1 MNIARLLGRTLLAL
15 SLSICSIVP
24 AMAQGVGGIAGT
36 VMDSSGAVL
45 PGAAITLSSV
55 QGTLGSNQE
64 TVTDDRGAYQFPRL
78 VPGTYIIRAQLQG
91 FRTVEQRN
99 IVVTADQTA
108 RADLMLPLG
117 QLEEGIVVS
126 GEAPL
131 LDTTS
136 ALRQTSLSQEI
147 LEALPNRIDVWS
159 ITRVIP
165 SVVVSKVDV
174 GGSESFQQSGITVHG
189 TSSEGGYYV
198 DGMDV
203 SHMDGAGAGAT
214 FYIDPY
220 AYSENN
226 FMAGNSPAE
235 SPRGGLVFN
244 MITRTGTN
252 QFHGGMDFA
261 GMNGSM
267 GFNNVSG
274 DLQSEL
280 LRSVPPS
287 VRAANPDLT
296 ATADIR
302 YLYDTGMWLGGP
314 IKPDKLWFSTSLH
327 YQRILQYLLSFNPDG
342 TQVPDDNDLFNS
354 SSKFAWQVNRSS
366 QFSYFYTIQHK
377 VNGHRASTTMFS
389 ESGATTRN
397 IKLPQ
402 VHQLKLTSTPSSN
415 LVFDVSGSVFR
426 VEDTFLWPVE
436 GDTPTCVGSD
446 NRANDVPCTNGL
458 IAGFDQVTNTLLRIL
473 PTYSISQMRRT
484 IVHASASYFTT
495 AHDIKAGIQLN
506 HGSLSPY
513 RYSSSGMRAVYRDGV
528 PDSVNTYNT
537 PNYSH
542 MKDREMA
549 YYVQDRWRPNRKVTL
564 NLGLRAETNY
574 GWMNAACQPQTEFI
588 EATCYEPLKG
598 FPDWVAVNPRFSIVY
613 DVTGDGRTALKF
625 AANRYIT
632 PVGKSVVERV
642 NPINLVNDTRRWT
655 ACAPGQTLACDLNS
669 DKLPQ
674 INELGSSSGYPLG
687 VRNRYAPDTAWPW
700 SREFSAEV
708 QRQFPGN
715 LVATVGYTHR
725 ERLFQ
730 LGSRNVAVPLESYE
744 PITVT
749 EVNSGR
755 TVTVY
760 NQALALRG
768 VFDVVWDNEPDLDST
783 YDGADIT
790 LQKRLSN
797 GWMLMGGVSIGKNVG
812 DIYGTEDLNNP
823 NFQFRR
829 GIQGNDVPFSLR
841 LSGIYELPYRI
852 SLSATFQRQ
861 SGFPEITTVSV
872 GNNTIVLTQ
881 GTTNITVEPRATTR
895 LPDLNQLDFSLRRAF
910 RVGNKTFSPRFDAYN
925 LLNNATITG
934 RTTTLGSNYLR
945 VNSIQRGALIKLG
958 MNVDF

>member
-1 MNIARLLGRTLLAL
+1 MVSGQFVARTVLGG
-15 SLSICSIVP
+15 SICLFSALPV
-24 AMAQGVGGIAGT
+24 MAQGVGAIAGT
-36 VMDSSGAVL
+36 VMDASGAVL
-45 PGAAITLSSV
+45 PGAAVQLSSG

-64 TVTDDRGAYQFPRL
+64 TITDQRGAYQFNRL
-78 VPGTYIIRAQLQG
+78 VPGSYIVRAQLQG
-91 FRTVEQRN
+91 FRPAEQRN
-99 IVVTADQTA
+99 ILVTADQTA
-108 RADLMLPLG
+108 RADLTLTLG

-136 ALRQTSLSQEI
+136 ALRQTSLSEDV

-189 TSSEGGYYV
+189 TSTEGGYYI

-220 AYSENN
+220 AYAESN
-226 FMAGNSPAE
+226 FMAGNNPAE

-252 QFHGGMDFA
+252 QFHGGADFA
-261 GMNGSM
+261 GMNASM
-267 GFNNVSG
+267 GFDNVSG
-274 DLQSEL
+274 SLQDEL
-280 LRSVPPS
+280 LRTVPAS
-287 VRAANPDLT
+287 VRAARPDLR
-296 ATADIR
+296 ASADIR
-302 YLYDTGMWLGGP
+302 YLYDTGMWLAGP
-314 IKPDKLWFSTSLH
+314 IKQNTLWFSTSLH

-354 SSKFAWQVNRSS
+354 SSKLAWQVNPTS

-402 VHQLKLTSTPSSN
+402 VHQLKWTSTLSSK
-415 LVFDVSGSVFR
+415 LVFDASTSVFR
-426 VEDTFLWPVE
+426 VEDTFLWPKE
-436 GDTPTCVGSD
+436 GDTPTCIGAD
-446 NRANDVPCTNGL
+446 NRANSIPCTNGL

-473 PTYSISQMRRT
+473 PSYSISQMRRT
-484 IVHASASYFTT
+484 VAQAGVSFFTT
-495 AHDIKAGIQLN
+495 AHDIKAGVQLN

-513 RYSSSGMRAVYRDGV
+513 RYSSSGMRAVYRSGV

-537 PNYSH
+537 PVYSH

-549 YYVQDRWRPNRKVTL
+549 YYVQDRWRPTRKVTL
-564 NLGLRAETNY
+564 NIGVRAETNY
-574 GWMNAACQPQTEFI
+574 GWMNAACQPQTPFI
-588 EATCYEPLKG
+588 DATCYEPLKG
-598 FPDWVAVNPRFSIVY
+598 FPDWTAVNPRFSFVY
-613 DVTGDGRTALKF
+613 DLTGDGRTALKF

-632 PVGKSVVERV
+632 PVGKSVIERV

-655 ACAPGQTLACDLNS
+655 ACGPGQTSACDLNG
-669 DKLPQ
+669 DRLPQ
-674 INELGSSSGYPLG
+674 INELGPSSGYPLG
-687 VRNRYAPDTAWPW
+687 VRNRYADDTEWPW
-700 SREFSAEV
+700 SRELSAEV

-715 LVATVGYTHR
+715 LLLTVGYTRR
-725 ERLFQ
+725 EKLGQ
-730 LGSRNVAVPLESYE
+730 LGSRNVAVPESSYT

-760 NQALALRG
+760 NQAAALRG
-768 VFDVVWDNEPDLDST
+768 RFDVVWDNEPALDSIYNGT
-783 YDGADIT
+783 DVT
-790 LQKRLSN
+790 LQKRLSD
-797 GWMLMGGVSIGKNVG
+797 GWMLMGGVSIGENIG

-829 GIQGNDVPFSLR
+829 GVQGNDVPFSLR
-841 LSGIYELPYRI
+841 LSGIYELPYQI
-852 SLSATFQRQ
+852 TLSATFQRQ
-861 SGFPEITTVSV
+861 NGFPEITTVSV
-872 GNNTIVLTQ
+872 GNNTIALVQ
-881 GTTNITVEPRATTR
+881 GTTNITVEERGTSR
-895 LPDLNQLDFSLRRAF
+895 LPDLNQLDFSLRRPF
-910 RVGNKTFSPRFDAYN
+910 RIGGKMFAPRFDAYN
-925 LLNNATITG
+925 LLNNATVTG
-934 RTTTLGSNYLR
+934 RTTTLGPNYLR
-945 VNSIQRGALIKLG
+945 VNSIQRGAMVKLG

>member
-1 MNIARLLGRTLLAL
+1 MSIKAFLWRGLFAVVASFSAPALA
-15 SLSICSIVP
+15 S
-24 AMAQGVGGIAGT
+24 AQGVGAIGGT
-36 VMDSSGAVL
+36 VMDTSGAVL
-45 PGAAITLSSV
+45 PGAVVTLSSV
-55 QGTLGSNQE
+55 QGTVGSNQE
-64 TVTDDRGAYQFPRL
+64 VVADDRGAYQFQRL
-78 VPGTYIIRAQLQG
+78 VPGSYIVRAQLTG
-91 FRTVEQRN
+91 FRPAEQRN
-99 IVVTADQTA
+99 IVVTADATA
-108 RADLMLPLG
+108 RADLVLPIG
-117 QLEEGIVVS
+117 QLEEGVVVS

-136 ALRQTSLSQEI
+136 ALRQTSLSQDV

-189 TSSEGGYYV
+189 TSTEGGYYI

-220 AYSENN
+220 AYAENN
-226 FMAGNSPAE
+226 FMAGNNPAE

-244 MITRTGTN
+244 MISRTGTN
-252 QFHGGMDFA
+252 QFHGGVDFA
-261 GMNGSM
+261 GTNAVM
-267 GFNNVSG
+267 GFDNVSG
-274 DLQSEL
+274 SLENEL
-280 LRSVPPS
+280 LRSVPAS

-302 YLYDTGMWLGGP
+302 YLYDIGMWLAGP
-314 IKPDKLWFSTSLH
+314 IKRDKLWFSTSLH

-354 SSKFAWQVNRSS
+354 SSKAAWQVNPSS

-402 VHQLKLTSTPSSN
+402 VHQLKWTSTASSK
-415 LVFDVSGSVFR
+415 LVFDASTSVFR
-426 VEDTFLWPVE
+426 VEDTFLWPKE
-436 GDTPTCVGSD
+436 GDTPTCIGAD
-446 NRANDVPCTNGL
+446 NQANNIPCTNGL
-458 IAGFDQVTNTLLRIL
+458 IAGFDQVTNTLLRVL

-484 IVHASASYFTT
+484 VVQVGASYFTT
-495 AHDIKAGIQLN
+495 AHDVKVGVQLN

-549 YYVQDRWRPNRKVTL
+549 YYIQDRWRPTRKMTL
-564 NLGLRAETNY
+564 NLGVRAETNY
-574 GWMNAACQPQTEFI
+574 GWMNAACQPETPFI
-588 EATCYEPLKG
+588 AATCYEPLKG
-598 FPDWVAVNPRFSIVY
+598 FPDWTAVNPRVSVVY
-613 DVTGDGRTALKF
+613 DLMGDGRTALKF

-642 NPINLVNDTRRWT
+642 NPINLVSDTRRWT
-655 ACAPGQTLACDLNS
+655 VCTPGQTSACDLNG
-669 DKLPQ
+669 DRLPQ

-687 VRNRYAPDTAWPW
+687 VRNRYAPDTDWPW
-700 SREFSAEV
+700 SRELSAEL

-715 LVATVGYTHR
+715 LLLTVGYTHR
-725 ERLFQ
+725 EKLGQ
-730 LGSRNVAVPLESYE
+730 LGSRNVAVPEGSYS

-760 NQALALRG
+760 NQALPLRG
-768 VFDVVWDNEPDLDST
+768 LFDVVWDNEEALDST
-783 YDGADIT
+783 YNGTDIT
-790 LQKRLSN
+790 LQKRLSG
-797 GWMLMGGVSIGKNVG
+797 GWMLMGGVSIGENIG

-852 SLSATFQRQ
+852 SLSATYQRQ
-861 SGFPEITTVSV
+861 TGFPEITTVSV
-872 GNNTIVLTQ
+872 GNNTIALVQ
-881 GTTNITVEPRATTR
+881 GTTNITVEPRGTTR
-895 LPDLNQLDFSLRRAF
+895 LPDLNQLDFSLRRSF
-910 RVGNKTFSPRFDAYN
+910 RMGNKLFSPRFDAYN

-934 RTTTLGSNYLR
+934 RTTTLGPNYFS
-945 VNSIQRGALIKLG
+945 VNSIQRGAMLKLG